1 VSVVGIPPMQCFAM
15 NPQEGDLMKITSV
28 GHAVSLFFVITFLI
42 CIVWGLVTPPS
53 LHMHPA
59 WQDLLPG
66 FEFGTLTGILIGL
79 VESYLYGWY
88 VAILFVPLFNFFNR
102 NSSAQK

>member
-1 VSVVGIPPMQCFAM
+1 
-15 NPQEGDLMKITSV
+15 MKITPV
-28 GHAVSLFFVITFLI
+28 GHSLSLFLLVSYLL
-42 CIVWGLVTPPS
+42 CVGWGSVTPSS

-66 FEFGTLTGILIGL
+66 FEFETLTGFLIGL

-88 VAILFVPLFNFFNR
+88 IALLFVPLFNFFNR

>member
-1 VSVVGIPPMQCFAM
+1 MTVLLALAWTAGGQNENYPRRTLAVSVPARQLFAVRRL
-15 NPQEGDLMKITSV
+15 GS
-28 GHAVSLFFVITFLI
+28 
-42 CIVWGLVTPPS
+42 VTPSS

-66 FEFGTLTGILIGL
+66 FEFGTLTGFLIGL

-88 VAILFVPLFNFFNR
+88 IALLFVPLFNFFNR
-102 NSSAQK
+102 NSSA